1 MGRKPKRKPK
11 SQAEF
16 ASREEFEH
24 RLCYAYVECGSYGAV
39 AKQFGTHSQ
48 TVKRAWEKLT
58 PEQQQSIRDANATTK
73 ENINRKLR
81 KSIFKQGL
89 TDAVND
95 ITEDDMVEALNRS
108 TIKAEALVSEEFVTN
123 VMQSRK
129 MLGEELVRRCGDGI
143 RLQMMSNKDLAMMLR
158 LVTTISETP
167 DDNAKNAP
175 EQSNTLQKLRMDI
188 ASEIYKQQ
196 IN

>member
-11 SQAEF
+11 SKAEY

-39 AKQFGTHSQ
+39 AKQFGTHPQ

-58 PEQQQSIRDANATTK
+58 PEQQQSIRDANATAK
-73 ENINRKLR
+73 DNINRKVR
-81 KSIFKQGL
+81 QSIFKQGL
-89 TDAVND
+89 TDAIND

-129 MLGEELVRRCGDGI
+129 MLGEELVRRCGDGL
-143 RLQMMSNKDLAMMLR
+143 RLQMMSNKDLAMLLR
-158 LVTTISETP
+158 LVTTITETP
-167 DDNAKNAP
+167 EDKDKTSP
-175 EQSNTLQKLRMDI
+175 EQNSTLQKLRMDI
-188 ASEIYKQQ
+188 AGEIYKQQ

>member
-16 ASREEFEH
+16 ASREEYEH

-39 AKQFGTHSQ
+39 AKQFGTHAQ

-58 PEQQQSIRDANATTK
+58 PEQQQSIRDANATAK
-73 ENINRKLR
+73 DNINRKMR
-81 KSIFKQGL
+81 QSIFKQGL
-89 TDAVND
+89 TDAIND

-108 TIKAEALVSEEFVTN
+108 TIKAEALVSEDFVTN

-129 MLGEELVRRCGDGI
+129 MLGEELVRRCGDNL
-143 RLQMMSNKDLAMMLR
+143 RLQMISNKDLAMLLR
-158 LVTTISETP
+158 LVTTITEAP
-167 DDNAKNAP
+167 DDKDKTAS
-175 EQSNTLQKLRMDI
+175 EQNSTLKKLRMDI
-188 ASEIYKQQ
+188 AGEIYKQQ

>member
-11 SQAEF
+11 TQAEF
-16 ASREEFEH
+16 ASREEYEH

-39 AKQFGTHSQ
+39 AKQFGTHAQ

-73 ENINRKLR
+73 EKINRKMR
-81 KSIFKQGL
+81 QSIFKQGL
-89 TDAVND
+89 ADVTKEL
-95 ITEDDMVEALNRS
+95 TEDDMVEALNRS

-129 MLGEELVRRCGDGI
+129 MLGEELVRRCGDS
-143 RLQMMSNKDLAMMLR
+143 LKLSLMSHKDFAMLLR
-158 LVTTISETP
+158 LVTSISEV
-167 DDNAKNAP
+167 P
-175 EQSNTLQKLRMDI
+175 EDKDKPGAEQGSTLQKLRMDI
-188 ASEIYKQQ
+188 ANEIYKQQ